1 MGIAGRDL
9 GVSLGARAKMAM
21 KALFYGEISDLVPLR
36 NRALEI
42 RAHAAGLPQAFRDF
56 SNT

>member
-9 GVSLGARAKMAM
+9 GVRLGARAKMAM

-36 NRALEI
+36 DRALGNQG
-42 RAHAAGLPQAFRDF
+42 AHAGPTEAFRDF